1 MNLKEAH
8 TILEIPQ
15 DASQEDAKKKY
26 RELTKKYHPDV
37 NKEPGAEDKFKKIN
51 EAYKVVS
58 TGQSTDRED
67 IQQQTWGR
75 SPFGP
80 FAQQQQQTRVVSH
93 IELHTTIS
101 FKESV
106 LGCRKDLKFVRDGKC
121 AGCSGQGVVVLNNG
135 CDKCGG
141 RGEIVNQRGN
151 MIFTRTCDKC
161 HGRTKSEMCS
171 PCQGQGTIKTDVSI
185 QVNVPGGVVNGNILR
200 LGGMGNYAGS
210 MFTMDQFT
218 DAHLHINVT
227 PEAGLSLEGQD
238 VVSTLEVSLLE
249 ALRGCKKII
258 KTVIG
263 DKEVVVKAKSRNKE
277 EVIVPN
283 LGVNRVGNQRII
295 LDVKYPSNTDKLIGV
310 LVDEVT

>member
-1 MNLKEAH
+1 MNLKEAY
-8 TILEIPQ
+8 TILEVPQ
-15 DASQEDAKKKY
+15 DASPEDAKKKY

-37 NKEPGAEDKFKKIN
+37 NKEPGNEDRFKKIN

-58 TGQSTDRED
+58 TGESTDREAP
-67 IQQQTWGR
+67 QQWTG
-75 SPFGP
+75 SPFHP
-80 FAQQQQQTRVVSH
+80 FVQQQQQRIVTT

-101 FKESV
+101 FKDSI
-106 LGCRKDLKFVRDGKC
+106 LGCKKDLKFVRNGKC
-121 AGCSGQGVVVLNNG
+121 NSCSGQGVIVLNNG

-151 MIFTRTCDKC
+151 MIFTRTCEKC
-161 HGRTKSEMCS
+161 QGRTKSEACS
-171 PCQGQGTIKTDVSI
+171 PCQGTGTTKMDVSI
-185 QVNVPGGVVNGNILR
+185 QVNVPGGVSNGNVLR

-227 PEAGLSLEGQD
+227 PEEGLSLEGQD
-238 VVSTLEVSLLE
+238 VVCSLEISLLE
-249 ALRGCKKII
+249 ALRGCKKSI

-277 EVIVPN
+277 EVIMPH
-283 LGVNRVGNQRII
+283 LGVSRVGNQRVI

-310 LVDEVT
+310 LVDEVI